1 MKPRLIDKYKAE
13 IVPHMMQKFGYKN
26 SMRAPRITKIVINMG
41 VGIGATDIKIL
52 DGAIANLAAITGQKP
67 VIRRAKKSISNF
79 KLKENSPIACMVT
92 LRRNN
97 MYEFLDKFISIAI
110 PRIKDFRGIPKTSFD
125 GAGNYTLGL
134 NEQLIF
140 PEVDYDSVVRV
151 QGMNITIV
159 TTAKN
164 NDEAYELLKAFGMP
178 FKER

>member
-1 MKPRLIDKYKAE
+1 MKPRLVEKYNKE

-26 SMRAPRITKIVINMG
+26 PMRAPKPVKIVINMG

-52 DGAIANLAAITGQKP
+52 EAAMANLATIAGQKP
-67 VIRRAKKSISNF
+67 AIRRAKKSISNF
-79 KLKENSPIACMVT
+79 KLKQNSPIGCMVT
-92 LRRNN
+92 LRRNH
-97 MYEFLDKFISIAI
+97 MYEFLDRLISIAI

-125 GAGNYTLGL
+125 KTGNYTLGL

-140 PEVDYDSVVRV
+140 PEVDYDSVVKV

-164 NDEAYELLKAFGMP
+164 NEEAYELLKSFGMP
-178 FKER
+178 FREK